1 MILSI
6 TLAGERAHPMAGN
19 EMKLNIIIFLQAGLL
34 AAAIFVAASINQ
46 FSDVMKVVGSSVAVL
61 SHNWEAQ
68 K

>member
-1 MILSI
+1 MTHSI
-6 TLAGERAHPMAGN
+6 TLAGVQAPLMVGN
-19 EMKLNIIIFLQAGLL
+19 EMKLNIIIFLQACLL
-34 AAAIFVAASINQ
+34 AAAIFVGASINQ

>member
-1 MILSI
+1 
-6 TLAGERAHPMAGN
+6 MAGN

-46 FSDVMKVVGSSVAVL
+46 FSDVMKVVGSSVDVL

>member
-1 MILSI
+1 
-6 TLAGERAHPMAGN
+6 MAGN
-19 EMKLNIIIFLQAGLL
+19 EMKLNIIIFLQACLL
-34 AAAIFVAASINQ
+34 AAAIFIAASINQ